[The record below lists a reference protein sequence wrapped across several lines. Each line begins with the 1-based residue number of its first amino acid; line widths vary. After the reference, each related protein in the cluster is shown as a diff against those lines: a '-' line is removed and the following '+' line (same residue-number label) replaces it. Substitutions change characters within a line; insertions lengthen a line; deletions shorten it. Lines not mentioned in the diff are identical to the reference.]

1 MILIVLPAYN
11 EAEGLP
17 VLLREIRQ
25 VMNESRLDYKVVVV
39 DDGSTDATWDGIVRN
54 ADEMPVVPVRHEV
67 NRGLAEALRS
77 GLQVALTEAA
87 PTDVIVTMDADNT
100 HAPGLVMRMLG
111 LIREGHDVVIG
122 SRYVPGARVVGVPF
136 HRRVLSYSASL
147 LMRAVFPIEG
157 VRDYTC
163 GFRAYRA
170 SILQKA
176 FARYSESLISQKG
189 FSCMVDILL
198 KLRTLDHPIMT
209 EVPLV
214 LRYDLKHGMSKMRAA
229 QHHRGH
235 AGLDGTESARKIS
248 QPTEDADRSQSTAA
262 PHSGGGAARG
272 VSGGG
277 PANAQR
283 GDA

>member
-11 EAEGLP
+11 EAAGLP
-17 VLLREIRQ
+17 ALLRSIRQ
-25 VMNESRLDYKVVVV
+25 VMDEGRLAYKVVVV
-39 DDGSTDATWDGIVRN
+39 DDGSSDGTWDAITANV
-54 ADEMPVVPVRHEV
+54 AEMPIVPVRHEV

-77 GLQVALTEAA
+77 GLQVAVGQAG
-87 PTDVIVTMDADNT
+87 PDDVIVTMDADNT

-122 SRYVPGARVVGVPF
+122 SRYVSGARVVGVPF
-136 HRRVLSYSASL
+136 HRRVLSGGASL
-147 LMRAVFPIEG
+147 LMRTVFPIEG

-170 SILQKA
+170 SILQAA
-176 FARYSESLISQKG
+176 FARYSERLISQKG

-198 KLRTLDHPIMT
+198 KLRTLEPDPIMG

-229 QHHRGH
+229 RTIVDTLVLMGRNLRG
-235 AGLDGTESARKIS
+235 R
-248 QPTEDADRSQSTAA
+248 
-262 PHSGGGAARG
+262 
-272 VSGGG
+272 
-277 PANAQR
+277 
-283 GDA
+283 

>member
-1 MILIVLPAYN
+1 MILIVLPAYD

-17 VLLREIRQ
+17 ALLRSIRQ
-25 VMNESRLDYKVVVV
+25 VMDESRLPYKVVAV
-39 DDGSTDATWDGIVRN
+39 DDGSSDATWEVIGRHAAEIP
-54 ADEMPVVPVRHEV
+54 MVPVRHET

-77 GLQVALTEAA
+77 GLQVALSQAE
-87 PTDVIVTMDADNT
+87 PSDVIVTMDADNT

-122 SRYVPGARVVGVPF
+122 SRYVAGARVVGVPL
-136 HRRVLSYSASL
+136 HRRFLSYSASL
-147 LMRAVFPIEG
+147 LMRTVFPITG

-170 SILQKA
+170 STLQAA
-176 FARYSESLISQKG
+176 FARYSERLISQKG

-198 KLRTLDHPIMT
+198 KLRTLDPIMG

-229 QHHRGH
+229 RTIVDTLVLMARNLRG
-235 AGLDGTESARKIS
+235 S
-248 QPTEDADRSQSTAA
+248 
-262 PHSGGGAARG
+262 
-272 VSGGG
+272 
-277 PANAQR
+277 
-283 GDA
+283 

>member
-11 EAEGLP
+11 EAAGLP
-17 VLLREIRQ
+17 ALLRSIRQ
-25 VMNESRLDYKVVVV
+25 VMDEGRLAYKVVVV
-39 DDGSTDATWDGIVRN
+39 DDGSSDGTWDAITANV
-54 ADEMPVVPVRHEV
+54 AEMPIVPVRHEV

-77 GLQVALTEAA
+77 GLQVAVGQAG
-87 PTDVIVTMDADNT
+87 PDDVIVTMDADNT

-122 SRYVPGARVVGVPF
+122 SRYVSGARVVGVPF
-136 HRRVLSYSASL
+136 HRRVLSGGASL
-147 LMRAVFPIEG
+147 LMRAVFPIQG

-170 SILQKA
+170 SILQAA
-176 FARYSESLISQKG
+176 FARYSERLISQKG

-198 KLRTLDHPIMT
+198 KLRTLEPDPIMG

-229 QHHRGH
+229 RTIVDTLVLMGRNLRG
-235 AGLDGTESARKIS
+235 R
-248 QPTEDADRSQSTAA
+248 
-262 PHSGGGAARG
+262 
-272 VSGGG
+272 
-277 PANAQR
+277 
-283 GDA
+283 

>member
-17 VLLREIRQ
+17 ALLDSIRH
-25 VMNESRLDYKVVVV
+25 VMDESRLEYKVVAV
-39 DDGSTDATWDGIVRN
+39 DDGSSDATWEVIGRH
-54 ADEMPVVPVRHEV
+54 ASQMPMVPVRHEQ

-77 GLQVALTEAA
+77 GLQVALSQAA
-87 PTDVIVTMDADNT
+87 PSDVIVTMDADNT
-100 HAPGLVMRMLG
+100 HAPGLVMRMLT
-111 LIREGHDVVIG
+111 LVREGHDVVIG
-122 SRYVPGARVVGVPF
+122 SRYVSGARVVGVPF

-147 LMRAVFPIEG
+147 LMRTVFPIKG

-170 SILQKA
+170 SILQAA
-176 FARYSESLISQKG
+176 FARYSERLISQKG

-198 KLRTLDHPIMT
+198 KLRRMDPIMG

-229 QHHRGH
+229 RTIVDTLVLMARNLRG
-235 AGLDGTESARKIS
+235 S
-248 QPTEDADRSQSTAA
+248 
-262 PHSGGGAARG
+262 
-272 VSGGG
+272 
-277 PANAQR
+277 
-283 GDA
+283 

>member
-11 EAEGLP
+11 EAAGLP
-17 VLLREIRQ
+17 ALLRSIRQ
-25 VMNESRLDYKVVVV
+25 VMDEGRLAYKVVVV
-39 DDGSTDATWDGIVRN
+39 DDGSSDGTWDAITANV
-54 ADEMPVVPVRHEV
+54 AEMPIVPVRHEV

-77 GLQVALTEAA
+77 GLQVAVGQAG
-87 PTDVIVTMDADNT
+87 PDDVIVTMDADNT

-122 SRYVPGARVVGVPF
+122 SRYVSGARVVGVPF
-136 HRRVLSYSASL
+136 HRRVLSSGASL
-147 LMRAVFPIEG
+147 LMRTVFPIQG

-170 SILQKA
+170 SVLQAA
-176 FARYSESLISQKG
+176 FARYGEGLISQKG

-198 KLRTLDHPIMT
+198 KLRTLEPDPIMG

-229 QHHRGH
+229 RTIVDTLVLMGRNLRG
-235 AGLDGTESARKIS
+235 R
-248 QPTEDADRSQSTAA
+248 
-262 PHSGGGAARG
+262 
-272 VSGGG
+272 
-277 PANAQR
+277 
-283 GDA
+283 

>member
-11 EAEGLP
+11 AAEGLP
-17 VLLREIRQ
+17 VLLRAIRQ
-25 VMNESRLDYKVVVV
+25 VMEESRLEYKVVVV
-39 DDGSTDATWDGIVRN
+39 DDGSSDATWEAIGRH
-54 ADEMPVVPVRHEV
+54 AAEMPLVPVRHEV

-77 GLQVALTEAA
+77 GLQVALGQAA

-111 LIREGHDVVIG
+111 LIREGHDLVIG
-122 SRYVPGARVVGVPF
+122 SRYVSGARVVGVPF
-136 HRRVLSYSASL
+136 HRRVLSGGASL
-147 LMRAVFPIEG
+147 LMRAAFPIEG

-170 SILQKA
+170 SVLQAA
-176 FARYSESLISQKG
+176 FARYGEGLISQKG

-198 KLRTLDHPIMT
+198 KLRTLEPDPIMG

-229 QHHRGH
+229 RTIVDTLVLMGRNLRG
-235 AGLDGTESARKIS
+235 R
-248 QPTEDADRSQSTAA
+248 
-262 PHSGGGAARG
+262 
-272 VSGGG
+272 
-277 PANAQR
+277 
-283 GDA
+283 

>member
-11 EAEGLP
+11 EAAGLP
-17 VLLREIRQ
+17 PLLRSIRH
-25 VMNESRLDYKVVVV
+25 VMDEGRLTYKVVVV
-39 DDGSTDATWDGIVRN
+39 DDGSSDGTWDAIT
-54 ADEMPVVPVRHEV
+54 APATEMPIVPVRHEV

-77 GLQVALTEAA
+77 GLQVAVGQAG
-87 PTDVIVTMDADNT
+87 PDDVIVTMDADNT

-122 SRYVPGARVVGVPF
+122 SRYVSGARVVGVPF
-136 HRRVLSYSASL
+136 HRRVLSGGASL
-147 LMRAVFPIEG
+147 LMRTVFPIQG

-170 SILQKA
+170 SILQAA
-176 FARYSESLISQKG
+176 FARYGEGLISQKG

-198 KLRTLDHPIMT
+198 KLRTLEPDPIMG

-229 QHHRGH
+229 RTIVDTLVLMGRNLRG
-235 AGLDGTESARKIS
+235 R
-248 QPTEDADRSQSTAA
+248 
-262 PHSGGGAARG
+262 
-272 VSGGG
+272 
-277 PANAQR
+277 
-283 GDA
+283 

>member
-11 EAEGLP
+11 EAAGLP
-17 VLLREIRQ
+17 VLLRSIRQ
-25 VMNESRLDYKVVVV
+25 VMDEGRLAYKVIVV
-39 DDGSTDATWDGIVRN
+39 DDGSSDGTWDAITAAV
-54 ADEMPVVPVRHEV
+54 AEMPIVPVRHEV

-77 GLQVALTEAA
+77 GLQVAVGQAG
-87 PTDVIVTMDADNT
+87 PDDVIVTMDADNT

-122 SRYVPGARVVGVPF
+122 SRYVSGARVVGVPF
-136 HRRVLSYSASL
+136 HRRVLSGGASL
-147 LMRAVFPIEG
+147 LMRAVFPIQG

-170 SILQKA
+170 SILQAA
-176 FARYSESLISQKG
+176 FARYSERLISQKG

-198 KLRTLDHPIMT
+198 KLRTLAPSPIMG

-229 QHHRGH
+229 STIVDT
-235 AGLDGTESARKIS
+235 LVLMARNLR
-248 QPTEDADRSQSTAA
+248 Q
-262 PHSGGGAARG
+262 
-272 VSGGG
+272 
-277 PANAQR
+277 
-283 GDA
+283 

>member
-17 VLLREIRQ
+17 ALLQSIRH
-25 VMNESRLDYKVVVV
+25 VMDESRLPYKVVAV
-39 DDGSTDATWDGIVRN
+39 DDGSSDATWEVIGRH
-54 ADEMPVVPVRHEV
+54 AAEMPMVPVRHEV

-77 GLQVALTEAA
+77 GLQVALGQAA
-87 PTDVIVTMDADNT
+87 GSDVIVTMDADNT

-122 SRYVPGARVVGVPF
+122 SRYVAGARVVGVPL
-136 HRRVLSYSASL
+136 HRRFLSYSASL
-147 LMRAVFPIEG
+147 LMRTVFPITG

-170 SILQKA
+170 STLQAA
-176 FARYSESLISQKG
+176 FTLYSERLISQKG

-198 KLRTLDHPIMT
+198 KLRTLDPIMG

-229 QHHRGH
+229 RTIVDTLVLMARNLRG
-235 AGLDGTESARKIS
+235 S
-248 QPTEDADRSQSTAA
+248 
-262 PHSGGGAARG
+262 
-272 VSGGG
+272 
-277 PANAQR
+277 
-283 GDA
+283 

>member
-11 EAEGLP
+11 EAAGLP
-17 VLLREIRQ
+17 PLLNEIRA
-25 VMNESRLDYKVVVV
+25 VMNESRLEYKVVVV
-39 DDGSTDATWDGIVRN
+39 DDGSSDGTWDMIVRH
-54 ADEMPVVPVRHEV
+54 AQEMPIVPVRHEV

-77 GLQVALTEAA
+77 GLQVALSRAA
-87 PTDVIVTMDADNT
+87 PADVIVTMDADNT

-122 SRYVPGARVVGVPF
+122 SRYVAGARVVGVPF

-147 LMRAVFPIEG
+147 LMRAVFPITG

-170 SILQKA
+170 SVLQAA
-176 FARYSESLISQKG
+176 FARYSEKLISQKG

-198 KLRTLDHPIMT
+198 KLRTMDPIMG

-229 QHHRGH
+229 RTIVDTLVLMARNLG
-235 AGLDGTESARKIS
+235 GSSDGG
-248 QPTEDADRSQSTAA
+248 RS
-262 PHSGGGAARG
+262 
-272 VSGGG
+272 
-277 PANAQR
+277 
-283 GDA
+283 

>member
-11 EAEGLP
+11 EAAGLP
-17 VLLREIRQ
+17 ALLRSIRQ
-25 VMNESRLDYKVVVV
+25 VMDEGRLAYKVVVV
-39 DDGSTDATWDGIVRN
+39 DDGSSDGTWDAIAAHAV
-54 ADEMPVVPVRHEV
+54 EMPIVPVRHEK

-77 GLQVALTEAA
+77 GLQVAVGEAG
-87 PTDVIVTMDADNT
+87 PDDVIVTMDADNT

-122 SRYVPGARVVGVPF
+122 SRYVSGARVVGVPF
-136 HRRVLSYSASL
+136 HRRVLSGGASL

-170 SILQKA
+170 SILQRA
-176 FARYSESLISQKG
+176 FARYSERLISQKG

-198 KLRTLDHPIMT
+198 KLRTLEPDPIMG

-229 QHHRGH
+229 RTIVDTLVLMGRNLRG
-235 AGLDGTESARKIS
+235 R
-248 QPTEDADRSQSTAA
+248 
-262 PHSGGGAARG
+262 
-272 VSGGG
+272 
-277 PANAQR
+277 
-283 GDA
+283 

>member
-11 EAEGLP
+11 EAAGLP
-17 VLLREIRQ
+17 ALLRSIRQ
-25 VMNESRLDYKVVVV
+25 VMDEGRLTYRVVVV
-39 DDGSTDATWDGIVRN
+39 DDGSSDGTWDAI
-54 ADEMPVVPVRHEV
+54 AAHAAEMPIVPVRHEV

-77 GLQVALTEAA
+77 GLQVALEKAA
-87 PTDVIVTMDADNT
+87 PDDVIVTMDADNT

-136 HRRVLSYSASL
+136 HRRVLSGGASL
-147 LMRAVFPIEG
+147 LMRTVFPIEG

-170 SILQKA
+170 SILQAA
-176 FARYSESLISQKG
+176 FARYSERLISQKG

-198 KLRTLDHPIMT
+198 KLRTLEPDPIMG

-229 QHHRGH
+229 HTIVDTLVLMARNLRG
-235 AGLDGTESARKIS
+235 R
-248 QPTEDADRSQSTAA
+248 
-262 PHSGGGAARG
+262 
-272 VSGGG
+272 
-277 PANAQR
+277 
-283 GDA
+283 

>member
-11 EAEGLP
+11 EAAGLP
-17 VLLREIRQ
+17 ALLRSIRQ
-25 VMNESRLDYKVVVV
+25 VMDEGRLAYKVVVV
-39 DDGSTDATWDGIVRN
+39 DDGSSDGTWDAITAN
-54 ADEMPVVPVRHEV
+54 AAEMPIVPVRHEV

-77 GLQVALTEAA
+77 GLQVAVGQAG
-87 PTDVIVTMDADNT
+87 PDDVIVTMDADNT

-122 SRYVPGARVVGVPF
+122 SRYVAGARVVGVPF
-136 HRRVLSYSASL
+136 HRRVLSGGASL
-147 LMRAVFPIEG
+147 LMRAVFPIQG

-170 SILQKA
+170 SILRAA
-176 FARYSESLISQKG
+176 FARYSEQLISQKG

-198 KLRTLDHPIMT
+198 KLRTLEPDPIMG

-229 QHHRGH
+229 RTIVDTLVLMGRN
-235 AGLDGTESARKIS
+235 LRER
-248 QPTEDADRSQSTAA
+248 
-262 PHSGGGAARG
+262 
-272 VSGGG
+272 
-277 PANAQR
+277 
-283 GDA
+283 

>member
-11 EAEGLP
+11 EAAGLP
-17 VLLREIRQ
+17 ALLRSIRQ
-25 VMNESRLDYKVVVV
+25 VMDEGRLTYRVVVV
-39 DDGSTDATWDGIVRN
+39 DDGSSDGTWDAI
-54 ADEMPVVPVRHEV
+54 AAHAAKMPIVPVRHEV

-77 GLQVALTEAA
+77 GLQVALEKAA
-87 PTDVIVTMDADNT
+87 PDDVIVTMDADNT

-136 HRRVLSYSASL
+136 HRRVLSGGASL
-147 LMRAVFPIEG
+147 LMRTVFPIEG

-170 SILQKA
+170 SILQAA
-176 FARYSESLISQKG
+176 FARYSERLISQKG

-198 KLRTLDHPIMT
+198 KLRTLEPDPIMG

-229 QHHRGH
+229 HTIVDTLVLMARNLRG
-235 AGLDGTESARKIS
+235 R
-248 QPTEDADRSQSTAA
+248 
-262 PHSGGGAARG
+262 
-272 VSGGG
+272 
-277 PANAQR
+277 
-283 GDA
+283 

>member
-11 EAEGLP
+11 EAAGLP
-17 VLLREIRQ
+17 ALLRSIRQ
-25 VMNESRLDYKVVVV
+25 VMDEGRLAYKVVVV
-39 DDGSTDATWDGIVRN
+39 DDGSTDGTWDAITAN
-54 ADEMPVVPVRHEV
+54 AAEMPVVPVRHEV

-77 GLQVALTEAA
+77 GLQVAVDQAG
-87 PTDVIVTMDADNT
+87 PDDVIVTMDADNT

-122 SRYVPGARVVGVPF
+122 SRYVSGARVVGVPF
-136 HRRVLSYSASL
+136 HRRVLSGGASL
-147 LMRAVFPIEG
+147 LMRTVFPIEG

-170 SILQKA
+170 SILQAA
-176 FARYSESLISQKG
+176 FARYSERLISQKG

-198 KLRTLDHPIMT
+198 KLRTLEPEAIMG

-229 QHHRGH
+229 RTVVDTLVLMGRNLRG
-235 AGLDGTESARKIS
+235 R
-248 QPTEDADRSQSTAA
+248 
-262 PHSGGGAARG
+262 
-272 VSGGG
+272 
-277 PANAQR
+277 
-283 GDA
+283 

>member
-11 EAEGLP
+11 EAAGLP
-17 VLLREIRQ
+17 PLLNEIRQ
-25 VMNESRLDYKVVVV
+25 CMTESRLDYKVVVV
-39 DDGSTDATWDGIVRN
+39 DDGSSDGTWDAIVRH
-54 ADEMPVVPVRHEV
+54 AREMPVVPVRHEV

-77 GLQVALTEAA
+77 GLQVALAEAA

-136 HRRVLSYSASL
+136 HRRLLSYNASL

-176 FARYSESLISQKG
+176 FARYSEQLISQKG

-198 KLRTLDHPIMT
+198 KLRTLDPIMT

-229 QHHRGH
+229 RTIVDTLVLMARNLRG
-235 AGLDGTESARKIS
+235 R
-248 QPTEDADRSQSTAA
+248 
-262 PHSGGGAARG
+262 
-272 VSGGG
+272 
-277 PANAQR
+277 
-283 GDA
+283 

>member
-11 EAEGLP
+11 EAAGLP
-17 VLLREIRQ
+17 ALLRSIRQ
-25 VMNESRLDYKVVVV
+25 VMDEGRLAYKVIVV
-39 DDGSTDATWDGIVRN
+39 DDGSSDGTWDAIT
-54 ADEMPVVPVRHEV
+54 APAAEMPIVPVRHET

-77 GLQVALTEAA
+77 GLQVAVGQAG
-87 PTDVIVTMDADNT
+87 PDDVIVTMDADNT

-122 SRYVPGARVVGVPF
+122 SRYVSGARVVGVPF
-136 HRRVLSYSASL
+136 HRRVLSGGASL
-147 LMRAVFPIEG
+147 LMRAVFPIQG

-170 SILQKA
+170 SILQAA
-176 FARYSESLISQKG
+176 FARYSERLISQKG

-198 KLRTLDHPIMT
+198 KLRTLEPDPIMG

-229 QHHRGH
+229 QTIVDTLVLMARNLRG
-235 AGLDGTESARKIS
+235 R
-248 QPTEDADRSQSTAA
+248 
-262 PHSGGGAARG
+262 
-272 VSGGG
+272 
-277 PANAQR
+277 
-283 GDA
+283 

>member
-11 EAEGLP
+11 EAAGLP
-17 VLLREIRQ
+17 ALLRSIRQ
-25 VMNESRLDYKVVVV
+25 VMDEGRLAYNVVVV
-39 DDGSTDATWDGIVRN
+39 DDGSSDGTWDAI
-54 ADEMPVVPVRHEV
+54 AAHAAEMPIVPVRHEV

-77 GLQVALTEAA
+77 GLQVALEKAG
-87 PTDVIVTMDADNT
+87 PDDVIVTMDADNT

-122 SRYVPGARVVGVPF
+122 SRYVQGARVVGVPF
-136 HRRVLSYSASL
+136 HRRVLSGGASL

-170 SILQKA
+170 SILQAA
-176 FARYSESLISQKG
+176 FARYSERLISQKG

-198 KLRTLDHPIMT
+198 KLRTLEPEAIMG

-229 QHHRGH
+229 QTIVDTLVLMGRNLRG
-235 AGLDGTESARKIS
+235 R
-248 QPTEDADRSQSTAA
+248 
-262 PHSGGGAARG
+262 
-272 VSGGG
+272 
-277 PANAQR
+277 
-283 GDA
+283 

>member
-11 EAEGLP
+11 EAAGLP
-17 VLLREIRQ
+17 PLLNEIRA
-25 VMNESRLDYKVVVV
+25 VMNESRLEYKVVVV
-39 DDGSTDATWDGIVRN
+39 DDGSSDGTWDTIVRH
-54 ADEMPVVPVRHEV
+54 AQEMLVVPVRHEV

-77 GLQVALTEAA
+77 GLQVALAEAA

-122 SRYVPGARVVGVPF
+122 SRYVAGARVVGVPF
-136 HRRVLSYSASL
+136 HRRLLSYNASL

-198 KLRTLDHPIMT
+198 KLRTLDRPIMA

-229 QHHRGH
+229 RTIVDTLILMARNLRG
-235 AGLDGTESARKIS
+235 R
-248 QPTEDADRSQSTAA
+248 
-262 PHSGGGAARG
+262 
-272 VSGGG
+272 
-277 PANAQR
+277 
-283 GDA
+283 

>member
-11 EAEGLP
+11 EAAGLP
-17 VLLREIRQ
+17 ALLRSIRH
-25 VMNESRLDYKVVVV
+25 VMDEGRLAYKVVVV
-39 DDGSTDATWDGIVRN
+39 DDGSSDGTWDAITANV
-54 ADEMPVVPVRHEV
+54 AEMPIVPVRHEV

-77 GLQVALTEAA
+77 GLQVAVGQAG
-87 PTDVIVTMDADNT
+87 PDDVIVTMDADNT

-122 SRYVPGARVVGVPF
+122 SRYVSGARVVGVPF
-136 HRRVLSYSASL
+136 HRRVLSGGASL
-147 LMRAVFPIEG
+147 LMRAVFPIQG

-170 SILQKA
+170 SVLQAA
-176 FARYSESLISQKG
+176 FARYGEGLISQKG

-198 KLRTLDHPIMT
+198 KLRTLEPDPIMG

-229 QHHRGH
+229 RTIVDTLVLMGRNLRG
-235 AGLDGTESARKIS
+235 R
-248 QPTEDADRSQSTAA
+248 
-262 PHSGGGAARG
+262 
-272 VSGGG
+272 
-277 PANAQR
+277 
-283 GDA
+283 

>member
-17 VLLREIRQ
+17 ALLQSIRH
-25 VMNESRLDYKVVVV
+25 VMDESRLPYKVVAV
-39 DDGSTDATWDGIVRN
+39 DDGSSDATWEVIGRH
-54 ADEMPVVPVRHEV
+54 AAEMPMVPVRHEV

-77 GLQVALTEAA
+77 GLQVAVGEAG
-87 PTDVIVTMDADNT
+87 PDDVIVTMDADNT

-122 SRYVPGARVVGVPF
+122 SRYVSGARVVGVPF
-136 HRRVLSYSASL
+136 HRRVLSGGASL
-147 LMRAVFPIEG
+147 LMRTVFPIDG

-170 SILQKA
+170 SILQAA
-176 FARYSESLISQKG
+176 FARYSERLISQKG

-198 KLRTLDHPIMT
+198 KLRTLEPIMG

-229 QHHRGH
+229 RTIVDTLVLMAKNLG
-235 AGLDGTESARKIS
+235 R
-248 QPTEDADRSQSTAA
+248 
-262 PHSGGGAARG
+262 
-272 VSGGG
+272 
-277 PANAQR
+277 
-283 GDA
+283 